1 MLKTLNAPAAA
12 SLAALVL
19 LLLGP
24 APLIAAPE
32 EGDDDASAHVLEA
45 EVALH
50 RMDYLEA
57 AREYRRA
64 AELSE
69 SAEIARQATR
79 IASSF
84 GFNDDAMK
92 AARRWLELEE
102 DSDEALFHLA
112 RLELREG
119 NMRAARR
126 HYKALLE
133 RADGP
138 EDMRLLSLLSVF
150 GEEDPDKVYDLMRR
164 LARPYDDSAA
174 ARYAVAVTA
183 LQADELDDAR
193 KYIDAALELEPEEWL
208 ESKAKLL
215 YGRVL
220 LLSGEPDKAIDYVA
234 RIIGDDPRPDPEARL
249 ELALIMMS
257 AGRDD
262 DALSQVNQVLL
273 ENSGAVDALRL
284 MAIINFRQ
292 ENLDAARQDFE
303 DLLASGQHTMDALYY
318 LARIADY
325 REDTERAIDLYSRVT
340 SGPQAVISQRRAAG
354 LIALERDA
362 PETALEGLD
371 EFAREFPQYGIDMVE
386 ARAQLLGSLD
396 RYDDAL
402 AQYDR
407 LIRYRPDSEN
417 ALLGRAALLLEMDRL
432 DAAIE
437 QYREAVDRWPDSAL
451 SLNALGYTLADRT
464 DRYREAEK
472 LITKALEYDPDNPAI
487 IDSMGWVLYKL
498 GEPEKALVEL
508 ERAYEKFD
516 DAEIAAHIVEV
527 LDALGRRDEALER
540 LVAAES
546 KNPDSPLLED
556 VRERLFPD
564 AD

>member
-1 MLKTLNAPAAA
+1 MLKTLNAPATR
-12 SLAALVL
+12 LAALVL
-19 LLLGP
+19 ILLG
-24 APLIAAPE
+24 AALPVAAAE
-32 EGDDDASAHVLEA
+32 DGDDDASAHVLEA
-45 EVALH
+45 EIALH

-69 SAEIARQATR
+69 SVDIARQATR
-79 IASSF
+79 MASSF
-84 GFNDDAMK
+84 GFNDDALK
-92 AARRWLELEE
+92 AAKRWIELDE

-126 HYKALLE
+126 HYRDLLE
-133 RADGP
+133 RGDGP
-138 EDMRLLSLLSVF
+138 VDMRLLSLLSVF
-150 GEEDPDKVYDLMRR
+150 SDEDPDKVYDIMRR

-174 ARYAVAVTA
+174 AQYAVAVTA
-183 LQADELDDAR
+183 LQADELDAAR
-193 KYIDAALELEPEEWL
+193 KHIDAALELEPDEWL
-208 ESKAKLL
+208 ETKAKLL

-220 LLSGEPDKAIDYVA
+220 LLSGEPDEAIDYVA

-273 ENSGAVDALRL
+273 ENSNAVDALRL

-303 DLLASGQHTMDALYY
+303 DVLASGEHTMDALYY

-325 REDTERAIDLYSRVT
+325 REETERAIDLYSRVT
-340 SGPQAVISQRRAAG
+340 SGPQAVPSQRRAAA
-354 LIALERDA
+354 LVALERDA
-362 PETALEGLD
+362 PETAMERLD

-386 ARAQLLGSLD
+386 ARAQLLSSLD
-396 RYDDAL
+396 RYDEAL
-402 AQYDR
+402 EQYDR

-417 ALLGRAALLLEMDRL
+417 AVLGRAALLLEMDRL

-437 QYREAVDRWPDSAL
+437 QYRDAVDRWPDSAL

-464 DRYREAEK
+464 DRYREAER
-472 LITKALEYDPDNPAI
+472 LIRKALEYDPDNPAI

-498 GEPEKALVEL
+498 GEPERALVEL
-508 ERAYEKFD
+508 ERAYAMFD

-527 LDALGRRDEALER
+527 LAALGRNDEALER
-540 LVAAES
+540 LQAAEKKS
-546 KNPDSPLLED
+546 PDSSLLEN
-556 VRERLFPD
+556 VRERLFAD

>member
-1 MLKTLNAPAAA
+1 MHKTANATAA
-12 SLAALVL
+12 SLAALAL
-19 LLLGP
+19 LLLAP
-24 APLIAAPE
+24 APSFAAPE

-45 EVALH
+45 EIALH

-64 AELSE
+64 AERSE
-69 SAEIARQATR
+69 SVEIARQATR

-84 GFNDDAMK
+84 GFNDEALL

-119 NMRAARR
+119 NLRAARR

-150 GEEDPDKVYDLMRR
+150 SEEDPDKVYDVMRR

-174 ARYAVAVTA
+174 AQYAVAVAA
-183 LQADELDDAR
+183 LQADELDAAR
-193 KYIDAALELEPEEWL
+193 RHIDTALELEPEAWL
-208 ESKAKLL
+208 ETKAKLL

-220 LLSGEPDKAIDYVA
+220 LLSGEPDEAIDYVA

-273 ENSGAVDALRL
+273 ENSNAVDALRL

-303 DLLASGQHTMDALYY
+303 DLLASGRHTMDALYY

-325 REDTERAIDLYSRVT
+325 REETERAIDLYSRVT
-340 SGPQAVISQRRAAG
+340 SGPQAVVSQRRAAG
-354 LIALERDA
+354 LVALRRDA
-362 PETALEGLD
+362 PETALERLD

-386 ARAQLLGSLD
+386 ARAQLLGSLE
-396 RYDDAL
+396 RYDEAL
-402 AQYDR
+402 EQYDR

-432 DAAIE
+432 DDAIE

-464 DRYREAEK
+464 NRYREAEK
-472 LITKALEYDPDNPAI
+472 LIRKALENDPENPAI

-508 ERAYEKFD
+508 ERAYEMFD
-516 DAEIAAHIVEV
+516 DPEIAAHIVEV
-527 LDALGRRDEALER
+527 LAALGRRDEALER
-540 LVAAES
+540 LLAAES
-546 KNPDSPLLED
+546 KNPDSTLLEG
-556 VRERLFPD
+556 VRERLFAD